1 RHAFLRLCDD
11 KAAHLFPA
19 DRVAGFLFQT
29 GVKLDAVFIDFG
41 HAVRRAKTAD
51 QPGAVP
57 RGAASQLFLLQQHNL
72 LPAQLR
78 KVVRDA
84 ATDDTA
90 TDNDDSAFG
99 WQLGIH
105 WDGSLRAKHFF
116 TMPR

>member
-1 RHAFLRLCDD
+1 D

-29 GVKLDAVFIDFG
+29 GVKLGAVFIDFG
-41 HAVRRAKTAD
+41 HAVRRAETAD
-51 QPGAVP
+51 QPGGVP
-57 RGAASQLFLLQQHNL
+57 RGAAGQLVLFEQHNL

-90 TDNDDSAFG
+90 ADDENSAFG

-105 WDGSLRAKHFF
+105 WDGSLR
-116 TMPR
+116 